1 MERTSGLRT
10 IRRVC
15 GLVVVIGAM
24 SATLA
29 VSATAAAERTLAGI
43 KIFNSM
49 SQVLKKYGT
58 PTEVRVGGQSTDT
71 SGGATPGAGGYPGAG
86 GGFPGAGGGGYP
98 GAGGGGFPGAGGG
111 GYPGAG
117 GGGYPGAGG
126 GFPGAG
132 GRGPF
137 GASGD
142 DSTGAGTGFGG
153 TQSVGVTMQA
163 NMVTWIYDLADGGS
177 LEFTFSSDGRVIQ
190 IHATGLKGNE
200 RTAKG
205 VGLGMKLSEVMNKYG
220 FPERQFISNRIL
232 HTSYIDKY
240 HVAFQFYH
248 QKLVGIIVA
257 AVD

>member
-1 MERTSGLRT
+1 MERTSGFGT

-15 GLVVVIGAM
+15 SLVIVIGAM

-29 VSATAAAERTLAGI
+29 VSASAAAERTLAGI

-49 SQVLKKYGT
+49 SQVLKMYGT

-71 SGGATPGAGGYPGAG
+71 SGGATGAGGYPGT
-86 GGFPGAGGGGYP
+86 GGGGY
-98 GAGGGGFPGAGGG
+98 PGAGGG

-126 GFPGAG
+126 GGYPGAGGGGYPGAG
-132 GRGPF
+132 GRGGNPF
-137 GASGD
+137 GASGAD
-142 DSTGAGTGFGG
+142 DGSGGGYGGG
-153 TQSVGVTMQA
+153 TTGIGVTMQA
-163 NMVTWIYDLADGGS
+163 NMVTWIYDLPDGGS

-205 VGLGMKLSEVMNKYG
+205 VGLGMKLSEVMNRYG

-240 HVAFQFYH
+240 HVSFQFYH

>member
-1 MERTSGLRT
+1 MERTSGFRS

-15 GLVVVIGAM
+15 GLAVVIGAM
-24 SATLA
+24 SATLM
-29 VSATAAAERTLAGI
+29 VSASAAAERTLAGI

-71 SGGATPGAGGYPGAG
+71 SGGTTTGAGGH
-86 GGFPGAGGGGYP
+86 P

-126 GFPGAG
+126 GGYPGAGGGGYPGAG
-132 GRGPF
+132 GRGGPF

-142 DSTGAGTGFGG
+142 DSSPGSGFGG
-153 TQSVGVTMQA
+153 GTTGIGVTMQA
-163 NMVTWIYDLADGGS
+163 NMVTWIYDLPDGGS

-200 RTAKG
+200 RTGKG
-205 VGLGMKLSEVMNKYG
+205 VGLGMKLSEVMNRYG

>member
-1 MERTSGLRT
+1 
-10 IRRVC
+10 
-15 GLVVVIGAM
+15 M

-29 VSATAAAERTLAGI
+29 VAASAASAERTLAGI
-43 KIFNSM
+43 KIFSPM

-71 SGGATPGAGGYPGAG
+71 SGGSTNGGAFGPGGGAPGGYPGQG
-86 GGFPGAGGGGYP
+86 GPGGLP
-98 GAGGGGFPGAGGG
+98 
-111 GYPGAG
+111 
-117 GGGYPGAGG
+117 
-126 GFPGAG
+126 
-132 GRGPF
+132 
-137 GASGD
+137 
-142 DSTGAGTGFGG
+142 GFGG
-153 TQSVGVTMQA
+153 PDGPGGPGGPPGMGPRGPYGGGMGPGGSSEDDGTVGYGGQSSMGVSIQS
-163 NMVTWIYDLADGGS
+163 NMVTWIYDLPDGGS

-190 IHATGLKGNE
+190 IHATGIKGNE
-200 RTAKG
+200 HTAKG
-205 VGLGMKLSEVMNKYG
+205 VALGMKLSEVMNRYG

>member
-1 MERTSGLRT
+1 MERTSGFT
-10 IRRVC
+10 DIRRVC
-15 GLVVVIGAM
+15 GRLIVIGAM
-24 SATLA
+24 CATLA
-29 VSATAAAERTLAGI
+29 VAASAAAERTLAGV
-43 KIFNSM
+43 KIFSPM
-49 SQVLKKYGT
+49 SLVLKKYGT

-71 SGGATPGAGGYPGAG
+71 SGGTTPGAGGLPGFGGGAG
-86 GGFPGAGGGGYP
+86 GGYPGGGGPGGGGYP
-98 GAGGGGFPGAGGG
+98 GAGGGPGGG
-111 GYPGAG
+111 GYPGM
-117 GGGYPGAGG
+117 GGGYPG
-126 GFPGAG
+126 
-132 GRGPF
+132 GRGGNPF
-137 GASGD
+137 GNSGD
-142 DSTGAGTGFGG
+142 DSSGDSGG
-153 TQSVGVTMQA
+153 YPGSTTIGVAVQS
-163 NMVTWIYDLADGGS
+163 NMVTWIYDLPDGGS

-200 RTAKG
+200 RTQKG